1 MAFFGRNA
9 VDGPPRAEPCSECE
23 YTACICRI
31 RREHKP
37 ECRYRR
43 TVLAEVPI
51 AECPNHPG
59 SVACTECASCD
70 CGGVKAA
77 PAARKRRAA

>member
-1 MAFFGRNA
+1 MFGRPV
-9 VDGPPRAEPCSECE
+9 VDGPPRATECATCG
-23 YTACICRI
+23 YVCCVCAL
-31 RREHKP
+31 RREHNP

-43 TVLAEVPI
+43 TVLAELPV

-59 SVACTECASCD
+59 SVACTECASCN